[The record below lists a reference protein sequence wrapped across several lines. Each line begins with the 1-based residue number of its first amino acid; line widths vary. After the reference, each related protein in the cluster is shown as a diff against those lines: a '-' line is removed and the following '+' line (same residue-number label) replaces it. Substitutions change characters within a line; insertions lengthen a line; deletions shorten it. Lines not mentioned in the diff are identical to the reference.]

1 MGMLQIKK
9 EVIENWLSNK
19 SMSPKTCEEISEH
32 LNISPSLF
40 SLMLSGK
47 RQITPNVLRK
57 LCELTGYDVGDLC
70 FYDRNKEPE
79 DDNDK

>member
-1 MGMLQIKK
+1 MGMICIKK
-9 EVIENWLSNK
+9 EVIKNWLGNK
-19 SMSPKTCEEISEH
+19 ITPPKSIEEIAEYI
-32 LNISPSLF
+32 NVSPSL
-40 SLMLSGK
+40 LYKIIEGN

-79 DDNDK
+79 ENSD